1 MEDVNRELFF
11 IKKIFQHII
20 YVTKRSRERAANI
33 FNTKKCAYDVHKN
46 KKQEEKSYEKRNYNN
61 YSSRGCNNRKY

>member
-20 YVTKRSRERAANI
+20 YVTKRSREKAANI
-33 FNTKKCAYDVHKN
+33 FNTKKCVIHKKRR
-46 KKQEEKSYEKRNYNN
+46 KKDYEKDNHKHI
-61 YSSRGCNNRKY
+61 KY